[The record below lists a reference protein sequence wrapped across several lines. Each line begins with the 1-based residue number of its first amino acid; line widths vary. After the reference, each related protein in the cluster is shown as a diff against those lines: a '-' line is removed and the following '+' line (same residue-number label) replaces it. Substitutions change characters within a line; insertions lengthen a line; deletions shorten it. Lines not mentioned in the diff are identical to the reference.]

1 MKVLHIASWYPHSK
15 DPFDG
20 DFVQRHVQALSLY
33 MRVDVIHVVQ
43 KFHLLQEEEG
53 HVEEANDGNLFS
65 KVYFP
70 AFPKTKNK
78 LLQKLLF
85 AKRYNQAMK
94 LALQQYIQEHG
105 KPDLIHVHVPVKAG
119 YAALHL
125 KRKLGIP
132 FVVTEHSSAY
142 FPDTENNF
150 FDASRYFRFITQQSF
165 EQAFVVS
172 SVSHWLLKR
181 LNELFEIKKAK
192 LVRNVVDTKLFY
204 PVVKTAT
211 KKRFIHVSMMFPMK
225 NVEGMIDALYLLEQQ
240 TQDWEMVFVGNA
252 SEVLKQKTKG
262 LADHIRWA
270 GTLSYAAVAKEM
282 QAADALIHFSTYE
295 NLPCVI
301 NEALCCGLHVISSR
315 VGGIDEIVNET
326 NGILVESKD
335 TRALANA
342 MLTFLQQPD
351 RFSKTAIS
359 SNATT
364 QFSYEAIGKEFI
376 SMYEEILK
384 KKINSHL

>member
-20 DFVQRHVQALSLY
+20 DFVQRHAKALSLF

-43 KFHLLQEEEG
+43 KFHLLQGEEG
-53 HVEEANDGNLFS
+53 HVEEMNDGNLCS

-70 AFPKTKNK
+70 AFPKIKNR
-78 LLQKLLF
+78 LLLKLLF
-85 AKRYNQAMK
+85 ARRYNQTIKQSLNEYM
-94 LALQQYIQEHG
+94 QEHG
-105 KPDLIHVHVPVKAG
+105 KPDLIHIHVPVKAG

-142 FPDTENNF
+142 FQNTENNF
-150 FDASRYFRFITQQSF
+150 FQGSRYFRFITKQSF
-165 EQAFVVS
+165 EQAVVVS
-172 SVSHWLLKR
+172 SVSYWLLKR
-181 LNELFEIKKAK
+181 LNELFTISQAK
-192 LVRNVVDTKLFY
+192 LVRNVVDTNLFY
-204 PVVKTAT
+204 PVSKTAIR
-211 KKRFIHVSMMFPMK
+211 KRFIHVSMMFPMK

-252 SEVLKQKTKG
+252 SDDWKQKAKG
-262 LADHIRWA
+262 LGNHVSWA

-301 NEALCCGLHVISSR
+301 NEALCCGLPVISSR

-326 NGILVESKD
+326 NGMLIESKD

-342 MLTFLQQPD
+342 MLAFLQQPD
-351 RFSKTAIS
+351 RFNKTAIS
-359 SNATT
+359 SNATA
-364 QFSYEAIGKEFI
+364 QFSYEAIGKELLALYHDI
-376 SMYEEILK
+376 AGK
-384 KKINSHL
+384 KSS

>member
-1 MKVLHIASWYPHSK
+1 MKVLHIASWYPNSK
-15 DPFDG
+15 DPYDG
-20 DFVQRHVQALSLY
+20 DFVQRHAQALSLY

-43 KFHLLQEEEG
+43 KFHLLHDEEG
-53 HVEEANDGNLFS
+53 HVEKINEGNLFS

-70 AFPKTKNK
+70 AFPKTKNR

-85 AKRYNQAMK
+85 AGKYNQTMK
-94 LALQQYIQEHG
+94 QAIQQYILEHG
-105 KPDLIHVHVPVKAG
+105 KPDLIHIHVPVKAG

-132 FVVTEHSSAY
+132 FIVTEHSSSY
-142 FPDTENNF
+142 FHDTENNF
-150 FDASRYFRFITQQSF
+150 FKGSRYFRFITRQSF
-165 EQAFVVS
+165 EQAAVVS

-181 LNELFEIKKAK
+181 LNELFTISKTK
-192 LVRNVVDTKLFY
+192 LVRNVVNTRLFY
-204 PVVKTAT
+204 PVTKTAA

-225 NVEGMIDALYLLEQQ
+225 NVEGMIDALYLLQQQ

-252 SEVLKQKTKG
+252 SDALKQKAKG
-262 LADHIRWA
+262 LGDHVRWT
-270 GTLSYAAVAKEM
+270 GTLSYTAVAKEM

-301 NEALCCGLHVISSR
+301 NEALCCGLPVISSR

-335 TRALANA
+335 TLALANA

-351 RFSKTAIS
+351 CFNKTSIS
-359 SNATT
+359 SNATA

-384 KKINSHL
+384 EKINSHL